1 VNNEGEVAMTRQLH
15 LLTLASPGGLGG
27 RGNVPSQGGPAA
39 VLGSVA
45 AAVKQAEEAGFDA
58 VLLADFVAGPSE
70 PAAWKTVRPT
80 YVDPIVAAGA
90 IAGVTSKIGIIVTLS
105 TTFDHPYHI
114 ARQVLSLDHFS
125 GGRLAWNVVTSM
137 SEGAAH
143 TFGLDAMPPHS
154 LRYARAAEVVDV
166 VMSLWD
172 SFSDDGE
179 AYATSYK
186 GEHITTNGVLG
197 LPRSP
202 QGRPP
207 LVQAGSS
214 EDGLDFASRYA
225 EAVFIGQDSFE
236 RTKAVRDA
244 LIQGS
249 RALGRSHAPLALSSL
264 HFVIGD
270 TEEEALALERQVE
283 ERTPVISQLQNIKK
297 YFEAGQW
304 NVTPD
309 DLDVPLPPFPEH
321 TELRQTGLEYYRRVA
336 AEKED
341 WTVREFL
348 HRTRGGHMYSFVG
361 TASALAGEMERWFRE
376 GAADGFILGP
386 RGSRDQQ
393 MQLFIDKVLPVL
405 RSRGLARPQYEGST
419 LREHLGLDRPAN
431 VHEEGKHLVASR

>member
-1 VNNEGEVAMTRQLH
+1 MTRELH
-15 LLTLASPGGLGG
+15 LLTLTSPGGLGG
-27 RGNVPSQGGPAA
+27 RGTVPSATGPAA
-39 VLGSVA
+39 LLEAVTG
-45 AAVKQAEEAGFDA
+45 AVKQAEQAGFDA

-70 PAAWKTVRPT
+70 AHAWKTVRPT
-80 YVDPIVAAGA
+80 YIDPIVAAGA
-90 IAGVTSKIGIIVTLS
+90 IASATSRIGIIVTLS

-114 ARQVLSLDHFS
+114 ARQVLSLDHAS
-125 GGRLAWNVVTSM
+125 GGRLAWNIVTSM

-143 TFGLDAMPPHS
+143 TFGFDAMPPHS
-154 LRYARAAEVVDV
+154 IRYARAAEVVDV
-166 VMSLWD
+166 VTSLWD
-172 SFSDDGE
+172 SFGDDGE
-179 AYATSYK
+179 AHATSYK

-244 LIQGS
+244 LIEGS
-249 RALGRSHAPLALSSL
+249 RAHGRSHAPLALSSL
-264 HFVIGD
+264 HFTLGE
-270 TEEEALALERQVE
+270 TEEEALELDQQVE
-283 ERTPVISQLQNIKK
+283 EKTSVISQLQQIKK
-297 YFEAGQW
+297 YFEAGKW

-336 AEKED
+336 AERDE

-361 TASALAGEMERWFRE
+361 TTAALADEMERWLYE

-386 RGSRDQQ
+386 RGPQQ
-393 MQLFIDKVLPVL
+393 MQRFIDKVLPVL
-405 RSRGLARPQYEGST
+405 RGRGLVRPQYEGST

-431 VHEEGKHLVASR
+431 IHEEGKRLVTAR